1 MCDSD
6 AGGFALAT
14 ADTTQLPLWI
24 KIGYTLFVAVLVPIY
39 LKQYGPANF
48 LWFSDVAL
56 LAMVPGLWAE
66 SPLIVST
73 MTVAVALPELL
84 WNVDFFSRLLI
95 GRAPLGMA
103 TYMFDQNLPRYL
115 RGLSL
120 FHVGLPILLLWS
132 VARLGYDPRALP
144 TQIVSGSI
152 LMILA
157 YALTSPAE
165 NINWVFAAGSK
176 RLEWLPPLAYVTM
189 VIVSFPLF
197 VYWPTH
203 LVLMRLF
210 PIAP

>member
-1 MCDSD
+1 
-6 AGGFALAT
+6 
-14 ADTTQLPLWI
+14 
-24 KIGYTLFVAVLVPIY
+24 
-39 LKQYGPANF
+39 
-48 LWFSDVAL
+48 VAL
-56 LAMVPGLWAE
+56 LATVAGLWAE

-84 WNVDFFSRLLI
+84 WNLDFFARLLT

-120 FHVGLPILLLWS
+120 FHVGLPVLLVWS
-132 VARLGYDPRALP
+132 LAHLGYDPRALP
-144 TQIVSGSI
+144 TQIVSGTL
-152 LMILA
+152 LMILS

-165 NINWVFAAGSK
+165 NINWVFAPGSK
-176 RLEWLPPLAYVTM
+176 RLQWLPPLAYVSM

-203 LVLMRLF
+203 LALMRLF

>member
-1 MCDSD
+1 MATGD
-6 AGGFALAT
+6 AA
-14 ADTTQLPLWI
+14 QLPLWI
-24 KIGYTLFVAVLVPIY
+24 KIGYTLFVAVLVPVY
-39 LKQYGPANF
+39 LRHYGPANF

-66 SPLIVST
+66 SSLIAST

-84 WNVDFFSRLLI
+84 WNLDFFARLLT

-144 TQIVSGSI
+144 AQIVSGSL
-152 LMILA
+152 LMILS
-157 YALTSPAE
+157 YALTKPDD
-165 NINWVFAAGSK
+165 NINWVFAPGTK
-176 RLEWLPPLAYVTM
+176 RVRWLPPLVYVTL
-189 VIVSFPLF
+189 VIATFPLL

-203 LVLMRLF
+203 LALTQLF